1 MSVADGAA
9 ARVTYKAYSTGVI
22 TSNSQ
27 PVSATDPAA
36 GSAQIL
42 RRVSSTLKL
51 DRPPYTSAEV
61 RNDRQLLDVRL
72 GSKRV
77 TGSITGELSPGSY
90 KDFFEAASRG
100 TWEAALSL
108 SNTDLTSVISSSV
121 TSTFTFAGGA
131 PVTLGM
137 RVGHILRFANLA
149 TSANNATNYV
159 ITGFSGTSNR
169 VVAVYPA
176 PTTDATPDSSFTV
189 TSAGQRLV
197 QPSSSLVE
205 RKFGV
210 EHYYED
216 IDLAKLF
223 TECRV
228 GGFNIGLPA
237 EGMATCDFTLMGRD
251 MEVTTGASA
260 PFFTSPTAE
269 TTTGIFAAVNGLLQV
284 GGTTV
289 GVVTGLSLAYN
300 LNPSTASVVGQN
312 YVPEIFLGRANLT
325 GQMTAFLE
333 DATLINDF
341 KNETEISILA
351 YLTTTSDVNSPAM
364 TLYVPRVKFT
374 GDDNPV
380 QGESGQSITLPFQAL
395 KYNGT
400 EASTGIT
407 GSTIQI
413 CDSEA

>member
-1 MSVADGAA
+1 
-9 ARVTYKAYSTGVI
+9 
-22 TSNSQ
+22 
-27 PVSATDPAA
+27 
-36 GSAQIL
+36 
-42 RRVSSTLKL
+42 
-51 DRPPYTSAEV
+51 
-61 RNDRQLLDVRL
+61 
-72 GSKRV
+72 
-77 TGSITGELSPGSY
+77 
-90 KDFFEAASRG
+90 
-100 TWEAALSL
+100 
-108 SNTDLTSVISSSV
+108 
-121 TSTFTFAGGA
+121 
-131 PVTLGM
+131 
-137 RVGHILRFANLA
+137 
-149 TSANNATNYV
+149 
-159 ITGFSGTSNR
+159 
-169 VVAVYPA
+169 
-176 PTTDATPDSSFTV
+176 
-189 TSAGQRLV
+189 
-197 QPSSSLVE
+197 
-205 RKFGV
+205 
-210 EHYYED
+210 
-216 IDLAKLF
+216 
-223 TECRV
+223 
-228 GGFNIGLPA
+228 
-237 EGMATCDFTLMGRD
+237 
-251 MEVTTGASA
+251 
-260 PFFTSPTAE
+260 
-269 TTTGIFAAVNGLLQV
+269 VNGLLQV